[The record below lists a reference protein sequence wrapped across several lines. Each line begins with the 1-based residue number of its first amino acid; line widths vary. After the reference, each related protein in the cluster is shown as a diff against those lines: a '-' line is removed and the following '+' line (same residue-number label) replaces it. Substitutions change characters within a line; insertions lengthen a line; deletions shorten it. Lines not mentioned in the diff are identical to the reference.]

1 MSFAENAI
9 KSSSTVELLGIT
21 LGKNLNFRSH
31 IENIDCKANNKIKAL
46 FWIQSFLALEQAK
59 ILAEA

>member
-9 KSSSTVELLGIT
+9 KSSSTVKLLGIT

-46 FWIQSFLALEQAK
+46 F
-59 ILAEA
+59 